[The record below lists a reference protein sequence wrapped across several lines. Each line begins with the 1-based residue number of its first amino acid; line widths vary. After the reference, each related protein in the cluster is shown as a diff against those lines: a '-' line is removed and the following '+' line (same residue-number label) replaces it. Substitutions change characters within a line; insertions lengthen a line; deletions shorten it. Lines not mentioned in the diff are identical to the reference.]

1 MHSGRM
7 AWSGARPLVAVL
19 ACLAVLVPATALA
32 SFEAPASPDTSQQF
46 GPLSVQRQDTP
57 NDPNYDRAEPD
68 DEDRPGSPRVL
79 GGGPAAPPSTN
90 LYDERFDLFGFPSAR
105 TPAALYLEGPHA
117 LSPMVSG
124 FNAAGAWKLTR
135 GLPSVAVAYLDT
147 GIKWDREGLRTQV
160 HLNQGELPAP
170 LHDRATASSDSAAFP
185 DCLGLTGTGMGGYDV
200 NGDGAFNVLDYVCDS
215 RVDPLAGPHGA
226 GGASAT
232 AGRIDAEDLIAAFS
246 DGTDADGNGFVD
258 DVAGW
263 DFFDD
268 DNDPYDASSY
278 FAAANHGSGRAAEV
292 AERGNDGEG
301 AIGVCPRCQLIPIR
315 TWDTFVS
322 DGNTFG
328 MGILYA
334 TGIGARVIEGANG
347 SVYHSAF
354 AEGASNY
361 AYSHGVVQTF
371 SGDDLNTGNHNYAA
385 NYPHAM
391 LIQGTVPDTVGLG
404 EDAGTE
410 IAEGLAGLCSVPTP
424 QNLPL
429 PTTPPLGCPGTTLPV
444 KTYFRG
450 ANTTQYGGKS
460 SISMEGATGS
470 ENTGKAAG
478 AAALVISAGEA
489 AGKTLTPDE
498 TRTILEQSAERVTGS
513 ATGVAGNV
521 AGSGLPDPG
530 ADPSRPSIDQWTSHF
545 GWGRVNLGAAVRLA
559 DAPGPA
565 QIPPQAAIE
574 SPDWFAPT
582 TGASLNVT
590 GTAGRASNPG
600 PFEWKL
606 EWGAGEAP
614 ASWTQF
620 ANGSS
625 SGAPAQVGGSLD
637 LAAVRAAIASYTP
650 PADPGGPTF
659 SPTGTNPYKNEFT
672 VRLVVTAAG
681 VSTPG
686 VDRRV
691 LSSAEDPDLRSGFPK
706 RMGSGG
712 EAPIRYGDLNGDNV
726 QELLVPTEDGL
737 VHAYE
742 PDGSELPGWPVQT
755 GIERQA
761 LDHQSAPGVAAVSA
775 TAPPREPPRGATIA
789 DLDGDGRPEV
799 IDSAGTHVYVWEPDG
814 SLRPGFPVESDLAN
828 CAPSQQSQPLGHP
841 KCGFV
846 ASPAVARLGGPAK
859 PFDIVVPGLD
869 GRLYAFDNAGQ
880 TLSGYPLRLV
890 DPAIPANE
898 QMTAESINEPAVGD
912 LNGDGTD
919 DVVVA
924 TNETYGAAAPAP
936 GDISGAF
943 GQAFSDLLAGAAG
956 GSDRVYAIDGKTGQ
970 YLPGWPIALNGAIQT
985 TLPLIGPGQNPAIA
999 KIGGETRVVASTTG
1013 SATIGVYKPSGEL
1026 DHGVQQAAYGP
1037 ASDATDR
1044 TGTINLFE
1052 SASLGK
1058 LSRLPAAEL
1067 DIVKYGLT
1075 LSDVANL
1082 LLSGQNIPYNHLI
1095 GAYDAAS
1102 GTPEPAFPR
1111 ITDDFQFLSSSDVAN
1126 VNGSATSNQ
1135 VVAGT
1140 GLGLLHAYD
1149 GALGTDV
1156 AHFPK
1161 VTGGWLFAPAAFS
1174 DDGRMAD
1181 ITREGYLFQWNLSD
1195 LPKCQTEWPSFRHDQ
1210 QGSGNYD
1217 RDGTQPYRPTDLQA
1231 SGSQLTFTAP
1241 GDDYGCGTAA
1251 KYEIVTSGAPIT
1263 PMNFAAATPLAGAPT
1278 PAAAGTAEEYTL
1290 PAHQRYVAVRAV
1302 DEAGNV
1308 GWAATIDTT
1317 AGGSGGGGSG
1327 GGGNGNPADGAPGAN
1342 PPPVGGGAHGGSD
1355 SGGQLLAGPCANL
1368 RRGSARINKLMG
1380 TPKGDRLLGLA
1391 GNDRLSG
1398 LGGDDCLN
1406 GGPGSDKV
1414 SGGAGKD
1421 KVVGQRGRDAL
1432 TGGSGPD
1439 ILYGNGGRDHITGGP
1454 GPDTLLGGLDQDV
1467 LDSRGGGRD
1476 VVDCGPGRHDEATV
1490 DRSDRVRRCEVVRG
1504 K

>member
-1 MHSGRM
+1 MSWAR
-7 AWSGARPLVAVL
+7 ARPLLAVL
-19 ACLAVLVPATALA
+19 LCLAVIGPATALA
-32 SFEAPASPDTSQQF
+32 SFEAPTSTDTSQQF

-57 NDPNYDRAEPD
+57 NDPEYDRAEPD
-68 DEDRPGSPRVL
+68 DEDRPGAPRVL
-79 GGGPAAPPSTN
+79 AGGPAAAPSTN
-90 LYDERFDLFGFPSAR
+90 LYDERFDLFGFPSLR
-105 TPAALYLEGPHA
+105 TPSAIYAEGPHA
-117 LSPMVSG
+117 AAPMVSG

-147 GIKWDREGLRTQV
+147 GIKWDRAGLRTQV
-160 HLNQGELPAP
+160 HLNQGELPIP
-170 LHDRATASSDSAAFP
+170 LHDRASASSDSGAFP
-185 DCLGLTGTGMGGYDV
+185 DCTAFTGTGIGGYDV
-200 NGDGAFNVLDYVCDS
+200 NGDGAFNILDYVCDS

-226 GGASAT
+226 GGADAS
-232 AGRIDAEDLIAAFS
+232 AGRIDAEDLIATFSGGAF
-246 DGTDADGNGFVD
+246 GGDADGNGFVD
-258 DVAGW
+258 DIAGW
-263 DFFDD
+263 DFFDN

-292 AERGNDGEG
+292 AERGDDGQG
-301 AIGVCPRCQLIPIR
+301 AIGVCPRCQLVPIR

-334 TGIGARVIEGANG
+334 TDIGAKVIEGANG

-361 AYSHGVVQTF
+361 AYSHGVVQAF

-404 EDAGTE
+404 ADAGTE

-424 QNLPL
+424 QNVPL
-429 PTTPPLGCPGTTLPV
+429 PQTPPPGCPGTALPV

-460 SISMEGATGS
+460 SISMEGSTGS

-478 AAALVISAGEA
+478 AAALVISAARA
-489 AGKTLTPDE
+489 AGTALTPDE

-521 AGSGLPDPG
+521 AGAGQPDPG
-530 ADPSRPSIDQWTSHF
+530 ADPSRASIDQWTTHF

-559 DAPGPA
+559 DAPGPG
-565 QIPPQAAIE
+565 QIPPEATIA
-574 SPDWFAPT
+574 SPDWFAP
-582 TGASLNVT
+582 VT
-590 GTAGRASNPG
+590 GSSLEVTGSAARTSNPG
-600 PFEWKL
+600 PFDWKL

-620 ANGSS
+620 ATGSS
-625 SGAPAQVGGSLD
+625 TGAPAPVGGTLD

-650 PADPGGPTF
+650 PFDPGAPTF
-659 SPTGTNPYKNEFT
+659 SPTALHPFKNEFT
-672 VRLVVTAAG
+672 VRLVVTAPG

-691 LSSAEDPDLRSGFPK
+691 LSSAEDPDLRPGFPK
-706 RMGSGG
+706 RMGTGG

-726 QELLVPTEDGL
+726 QELVVPTEDGL

-755 GIERQA
+755 GLERQA
-761 LDHQSAPGVAAVSA
+761 QGHDSASGFAAVSA
-775 TAPPREPPRGATIA
+775 ASPPREPPRGVAIA
-789 DLDGDGRPEV
+789 DLDDDGRPEV

-814 SLRPGFPVESDLAN
+814 SPRPGFPVESDLAN
-828 CAPSQQSQPLGHP
+828 CAPSQQSQPLHHP

-846 ASPAVARLGGPAK
+846 ASPAVARLGGAAK

-880 TLSGYPLRLV
+880 ALPGYPLRLV
-890 DPAIPANE
+890 DPAIPPAE
-898 QMTAESINEPAVGD
+898 QMLAESINEPAIGD
-912 LNGDGTD
+912 LNGDGVD

-924 TNETYGAAAPAP
+924 TNETYGAAEPAP
-936 GDISGAF
+936 GDIAGAF

-999 KIGGETRVVASTTG
+999 KINGETRVVASTTG
-1013 SATIGVYKPSGEL
+1013 SATIGVYKPNGEL
-1026 DHGVQQAAYGP
+1026 DHGVQQGAYGS
-1037 ASDATDR
+1037 ASDASDR

-1058 LSRLPAAEL
+1058 LLPQGGL
-1067 DIVKYGLT
+1067 DIVKYGLS

-1095 GAYDAAS
+1095 GAYNAGT

-1149 GALGTDV
+1149 GATGLDV
-1156 AHFPK
+1156 AGFPK

-1174 DDGRMAD
+1174 DDGRIAD
-1181 ITREGYLFQWNLSD
+1181 ITREGYLFQWNLPN
-1195 LPKCQTEWPSFRHDQ
+1195 LPQCQPEWPAFRHDQ
-1210 QGSGNYD
+1210 QSSGNYD
-1217 RDGTQPYRPTDLQA
+1217 RDGTQPYRPTGLQIA
-1231 SGSQLTFTAP
+1231 GNELSFTAP

-1251 KYEIVTSGAPIT
+1251 RYEIVTSSAPIVPT
-1263 PMNFAAATPLAGAPT
+1263 NFAAAMPLAGAPT
-1278 PAAAGTAEEYTL
+1278 PGAAGSDEEYTL
-1290 PAHQRYVAVRAV
+1290 PAHARYVGVRAV

-1308 GWAATIDTT
+1308 GWVATIDAG
-1317 AGGSGGGGSG
+1317 AGGGATGG
-1327 GGGNGNPADGAPGAN
+1327 GGGNPGA
-1342 PPPVGGGAHGGSD
+1342 VGGGNSPPPAGATAKPGVKPR
-1355 SGGQLLAGPCANL
+1355 GPCADL
-1368 RRGSARINKLMG
+1368 QRGSARLNRLIG
-1380 TPKGDRLLGLA
+1380 TPRGDRLLGLA
-1391 GNDRLSG
+1391 GDDRLAG
-1398 LGGDDCLN
+1398 LAGDDCLS
-1406 GGPGSDKV
+1406 GGPGADRV

-1421 KVVGQRGRDAL
+1421 KVLGQRGADTL
-1432 TGGSGPD
+1432 NGGSGPD
-1439 ILYGNGGRDHITGGP
+1439 IVYGNGGRDRLSAGS
-1454 GPDTLLGGLDQDV
+1454 GPDTLLGGLDQDF
-1467 LDSRGGGRD
+1467 LNARGGGHD
-1476 VVDCGPGRHDEATV
+1476 VVDCGPGHDEAV
-1490 DRSDRVRRCEVVRG
+1490 ADSSDKVSRCEVVRR